1 MSFYDWKGVLIS
13 DKEQEETTILRRSGN
28 NFNKLAHSTIAPT
41 ASFYIKTSSRFQQE
55 EVVYKRI
62 TKNSEVFNKEKKK
75 KPAIQGKAFSV
86 YHLGYTY
93 FSNWGVVLVRG
104 RTLKSRCYHKITT
117 FTNPV
122 HP

>member
-1 MSFYDWKGVLIS
+1 MSFYDWKGVVIS

-75 KPAIQGKAFSV
+75 KNLLYKEKLS
-86 YHLGYTY
+86 LYT
-93 FSNWGVVLVRG
+93 
-104 RTLKSRCYHKITT
+104 I
-117 FTNPV
+117 
-122 HP
+122 